1 MALEAKKSKYR
12 FQSEIQ
18 QMMFVFGEV
27 ADPLQETTLVVE
39 DIVRSQVIEIIIQAA
54 AQASRR
60 NSRYLSAEDLIFLMR
75 HDRAKVNR
83 LRSFLSWKDVRK
95 NAKDASGDQVED
107 VVEETNTGKLHRS
120 IIKLPWELVNQF
132 SDVIVKSLGNDDE
145 SEDEDELE
153 AYNDSI
159 QRLKDAD
166 DVTRAMT
173 REEYVHYSE
182 CRQASFTYRKGKR
195 FREWACMSSFV
206 EVKPNDDIVDS
217 LGFLTYEMVSKLT
230 MTAIRIKRDLME
242 AVGKKEDEPIG
253 LGNTAGLKRKRE
265 EEEQQQNG
273 SQTSTTGAS
282 TGAENITQNDTV
294 DDTSPQDRSN
304 NDESDKKES
313 AESPEDNN
321 GLFSLPST
329 EQTPLL
335 PEHIHEAF
343 RRLQQLPQPLRNYRG
358 GLIMLF
364 YFKKGGDAIEIS
376 CCYYCCY

>member
-1 MALEAKKSKYR
+1 MSVEVKRSKYR

-27 ADPLQETTLVVE
+27 SDPLPETTTLVE
-39 DIVRSQVIEIIIQAA
+39 DIIRSQVIEIVIQAS

-60 NSRYLSAEDLIFLMR
+60 NSRYLNAEDLIFLMR

-95 NAKDASGDQVED
+95 NTKDGSGDPVED
-107 VVEETNTGKLHRS
+107 MMEDTNAGKDGKLYRS
-120 IIKLPWELVNQF
+120 IIKLSWELVNQF
-132 SDVIVKSLGNDDE
+132 SDVIVKPNNPEDE
-145 SEDEDELE
+145 SDDEDELE

-159 QRLKDAD
+159 QRLRHAD
-166 DVTRAMT
+166 EVTKAMT

-195 FREWACMSSFV
+195 FREWANVSAFV

-230 MTAIRIKRDLME
+230 AMALQIKRDLME
-242 AVGKKEDEPIG
+242 ADGKKEEEG
-253 LGNTAGLKRKRE
+253 LTGTKRKRGDEGDEKLDATTIPVEPESSSQKDKEAKE
-265 EEEQQQNG
+265 EDEG
-273 SQTSTTGAS
+273 S
-282 TGAENITQNDTV
+282 
-294 DDTSPQDRSN
+294 
-304 NDESDKKES
+304 
-313 AESPEDNN
+313 

-329 EQTPLL
+329 EQTPLR

-343 RRLQQLPQPLRNYRG
+343 RRLQQSPQPIKNFRG
-358 GLIMLF
+358 GLVRTR
-364 YFKKGGDAIEIS
+364 IS
-376 CCYYCCY
+376 LI

>member
-1 MALEAKKSKYR
+1 MSVEVKRSKYR

-27 ADPLQETTLVVE
+27 SDPLPETTTLVE
-39 DIVRSQVIEIIIQAA
+39 DIIRSQVIEIVIQAS

-60 NSRYLSAEDLIFLMR
+60 NSRYLNAEDLIFLMR

-95 NAKDASGDQVED
+95 NTKDGSGDPVED
-107 VVEETNTGKLHRS
+107 MMEDTNTGKDGKLYRS
-120 IIKLPWELVNQF
+120 IIKLSWELVNQF
-132 SDVIVKSLGNDDE
+132 SDVIVKSSNPEDE
-145 SEDEDELE
+145 SDDEDELE

-159 QRLKDAD
+159 QRLRHAD
-166 DVTRAMT
+166 EVTKAMT

-195 FREWACMSSFV
+195 FREWANVSSFV

-230 MTAIRIKRDLME
+230 AMALQIKRDLME
-242 AVGKKEDEPIG
+242 ADGKKEEEGGP
-253 LGNTAGLKRKRE
+253 AAAAAKKRKRE
-265 EEEQQQNG
+265 EESEDVEGGGHDGKEKEDNQVVVVV
-273 SQTSTTGAS
+273 TST
-282 TGAENITQNDTV
+282 
-294 DDTSPQDRSN
+294 DDKGPQQSKPL
-304 NDESDKKES
+304 DKKTTEEEER
-313 AESPEDNN
+313 A

-329 EQTPLL
+329 EQTPLR

-343 RRLQQLPQPLRNYRG
+343 RRLQQAPQPIKNFRG
-358 GLIMLF
+358 GLVRTR
-364 YFKKGGDAIEIS
+364 IS
-376 CCYYCCY
+376 LI